1 MPEDE
6 YKTRISKEVH
16 ESLTRA
22 SKLTGLT
29 MSQLVDKYVIAEKAN
44 DFTKILSHDL
54 LQERYQ
60 LMLEAIEKT
69 ESQSKRTSQPDPS
82 VIDAAILIIWVY
94 YPKQWIKTRK
104 EIIEAVR
111 MKMQYGYY
119 PDKETMAPPLTPT
132 SIKNTWGR
140 VYRSWFKNNKQT
152 KSKFENYVDN
162 RVKSLIEAKILT
174 NAGRGKYQLIR
185 DFDTA
190 DKDIIF
196 GVNRISPQK
205 GIKIPTL
212 LAHTMEE
219 SRRG

>member
-111 MKMQYGYY
+111 MKMLQ
-119 PDKETMAPPLTPT
+119 KV
-132 SIKNTWGR
+132 NH
-140 VYRSWFKNNKQT
+140 
-152 KSKFENYVDN
+152 YV
-162 RVKSLIEAKILT
+162 
-174 NAGRGKYQLIR
+174 
-185 DFDTA
+185 
-190 DKDIIF
+190 
-196 GVNRISPQK
+196 
-205 GIKIPTL
+205 
-212 LAHTMEE
+212 
-219 SRRG
+219 